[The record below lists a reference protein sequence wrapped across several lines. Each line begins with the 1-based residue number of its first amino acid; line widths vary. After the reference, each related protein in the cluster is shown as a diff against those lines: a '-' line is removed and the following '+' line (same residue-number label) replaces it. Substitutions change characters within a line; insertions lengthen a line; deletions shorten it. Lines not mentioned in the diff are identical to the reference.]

1 LIISI
6 ALSAGFIPGFV
17 QSRFKRQAAILFTQT
32 WRAERNMV
40 KQEKVLSLAG
50 SGRPRTANFAG
61 TWKNEYKSTMTL
73 AVTGNMLSGTY
84 TSEVSGGDRVAQGT
98 LTGCING
105 DLISFIVR
113 WDKSA
118 SITAWVGHHVVEDG
132 IEAIETLWQMTT
144 QTPSA
149 ENPNELWHSVFAGA
163 DRFTR

>member
-1 LIISI
+1 
-6 ALSAGFIPGFV
+6 
-17 QSRFKRQAAILFTQT
+17 
-32 WRAERNMV
+32 
-40 KQEKVLSLAG
+40 
-50 SGRPRTANFAG
+50 
-61 TWKNEYKSTMTL
+61 
-73 AVTGNMLSGTY
+73 
-84 TSEVSGGDRVAQGT
+84 VAQGT
-98 LTGCING
+98 LTGYING

-118 SITAWVGHHVVEDG
+118 SITAWVGHHVVEDR